1 MSKLRKHRKWLL
13 PAVGIIVVGAVFGY
27 LKLFT
32 WNPERQKLAMV
43 NDRVI
48 TVGQFGREIAKVPAP
63 YQAMLKEEPK
73 DFLEQLILKE
83 VLLQEAI
90 RQGVKGDPS
99 AKGEEAEMALILSL
113 LKKEVLDKVKVERE
127 EVEEIYRQ
135 HRDQVGKKSLAEVT
149 PFIESAVREVKG
161 KEKMMEFIFSLKKQA
176 KIEIDEK
183 RLRAIAVAVP
193 STNTGEELKKALLS
207 GQPVLA
213 DFGANSCVPCR
224 QIRPILKEIGQEYSG
239 KAHVLI
245 IDVYQYPDL
254 AREYRVQLIPTLIF
268 FNGSGK
274 EIFRHLGAWDKASII
289 NKLKEAGAA

>member
-1 MSKLRKHRKWLL
+1 MISLRKHRKWIL
-13 PAVGIIVVGAVFGY
+13 PVLGIIVACAVFGY
-27 LKLFT
+27 LKLFA
-32 WNPERQKLAMV
+32 WNPERQKLAVV

-48 TVGQFGREIAKVPAP
+48 TVGQFSREIVKVPAP
-63 YQAMLKEEPK
+63 YQEMLKEEPK
-73 DFLEQLILKE
+73 EFLEQLILKD

-99 AKGEEAEMALILSL
+99 VRGEEAEMALILSL
-113 LKKEVLDKVKVERE
+113 LQKEVLDKVKVEKE
-127 EVEEIYRQ
+127 EVEGIYRQ
-135 HRDQVGKKSLAEVT
+135 HRDEMGKKSLAEVT

-183 RLRAIAVAVP
+183 RLQAISVP
-193 STNTGEELKKALLS
+193 MPHTNTGEELKKALVS
-207 GQPVLA
+207 GKPVLV
-213 DFGANSCVPCR
+213 DFGANNCVPCR
-224 QIRPILKEIGQEYSG
+224 QIRPILKEIAQEYSD

-245 IDVYQYPDL
+245 IDVYKYQEL

-268 FNGSGK
+268 FNSSGK
-274 EIFRHLGAWDKASII
+274 EVFRHLGAWDKASII